1 MNILIVDDELPAR
14 ERLSRMLAV
23 IPGCILVGE
32 AANGAEAIAK
42 AETLKPDLVLMDIR
56 MPGMDGIEAARHLS
70 TFKEPPA
77 VIFTTAFAEHAF
89 EAFETHAVAYLLKPI
104 RQQKLEQA
112 VAQASALNRAQIAAL
127 GGGGRTHLC
136 ARVRGNLKLIP
147 IEEILYFRADQK
159 YVTVRHMNGEVLIEE
174 ALKSL
179 ENEFAAK
186 FLRVHR
192 NALVAKEY
200 IQGLEKRSD
209 GSLEIVLKGSSE
221 HLEVSRRHSPDV
233 RRYLTGE
240 D

>member
-14 ERLSRMLAV
+14 ERLSRMLAT
-23 IPGCILVGE
+23 IPGCSLVGE
-32 AANGAEAIAK
+32 AGNGTEAISQ
-42 AETLKPDLVLMDIR
+42 AENLKPDLVLMDIR
-56 MPGMDGIEAARHLS
+56 MPGMDGIEAAKHLS

-112 VAQASALNRAQIAAL
+112 LNQASALNRAQLAAL
-127 GGGGRTHLC
+127 GGAGRTHIC

-159 YVTVRHMNGEVLIEE
+159 YVTVRHVSGEVLIEE

-179 ENEFAAK
+179 ETEFTTK
-186 FLRVHR
+186 FLRIHR
-192 NALVAKEY
+192 NALVAKDY
-200 IQGLEKRSD
+200 VQGLDKRAD
-209 GSLEIVLKGSSE
+209 GSLEIAIKGLDE
-221 HLEVSRRHSPDV
+221 RLEVSRRHSPEV